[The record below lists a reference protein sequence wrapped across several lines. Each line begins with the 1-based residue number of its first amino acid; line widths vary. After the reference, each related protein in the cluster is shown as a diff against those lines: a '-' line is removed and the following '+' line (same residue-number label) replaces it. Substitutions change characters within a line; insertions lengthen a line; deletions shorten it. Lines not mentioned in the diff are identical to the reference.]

1 DLVLP
6 VGAPPTVR
14 TAIKPNLKAS
24 PHSHPTRVLLQ
35 SISGV
40 GVQYPGKGSGLTWR
54 STAHGANRNRTK
66 PQNQP
71 HSHPTRVL
79 LQSISGV
86 EVQYLVLPVGA
97 PPTVRTAI
105 KPNLKASPH
114 SHPTRVLLQSISGVG
129 VQYPG
134 KGSGL
139 TCRSTAHGANRNRTK
154 PQSQPHSHP
163 TRVLLR
169 WIRGGDVWC
178 RSTAPRC
185 ELGRHTLAPGAG
197 APTINTRIRTRGGC
211 SYNKYANSHPWR
223 LLLQNAKESDA
234 YPSHLLRIIYSVIPF
249 LGALLQQFFF
259 ILVHIVFSFLIIL
272 CMGTGST

>member
-40 GVQYPGKGSGLTWR
+40 GVQYPGKGSGFTCR

-86 EVQYLVLPVGA
+86 EVQYPGKGSGVPVGA

-105 KPNLKASPH
+105 EPNLRASPM
-114 SHPTRVLLQSISGVG
+114 PPR
-129 VQYPG
+129 P
-134 KGSGL
+134 
-139 TCRSTAHGANRNRTK
+139 RS
-154 PQSQPHSHP
+154 
-163 TRVLLR
+163 
-169 WIRGGDVWC
+169 
-178 RSTAPRC
+178 
-185 ELGRHTLAPGAG
+185 
-197 APTINTRIRTRGGC
+197 
-211 SYNKYANSHPWR
+211 
-223 LLLQNAKESDA
+223 A
-234 YPSHLLRIIYSVIPF
+234 Y
-249 LGALLQQFFF
+249 QQFPAWG
-259 ILVHIVFSFLIIL
+259 LNTPERDLAYL
-272 CMGTGST
+272 